1 MDKRLLYS
9 AVLVASLSTNYA
21 QAKVEDPVLPD
32 PVQLKLDGTDTVAIK
47 NILADKWLTK
57 GNAWGTQAS
66 LGDSGLGFA
75 IVPNKGADGQPD
87 GTYTFFDDVVN
98 ADTKFGD
105 FTKKMF
111 LIGNDIKNGGNA
123 YVDYASQG
131 IERTYW
137 KVTPDGNKFKFQS
150 NMYPE
155 TYAGHNPS
163 DNGLN
168 EKGEATEIETQFRP
182 ALTEDG
188 TNGLEWQAYPY
199 TYFYRLEKLKEEINS
214 AIDEGYDMTE
224 IEAIYNNPDAKYWQ
238 LKEASRM
245 ISIIK
250 RNKAMAGA
258 TADSP
263 VSITEY
269 FTDANC
275 DALGGWTHDCEYDK
289 DGNVGSGGHGTNW
302 QTHSSVYT
310 APDGYQTE
318 KFIER
323 WVSGNS
329 DPVTNTEVAGA
340 GRLSDGV
347 LSQTLHKLPA
357 GGYKVTC
364 YAMAT
369 QQSKGD
375 DYKVEG
381 VSVFADTK
389 STPNSQTVAT
399 LGGVPQKYEFL
410 LDVKEGEDL
419 TIGFKLENCTAN
431 WVFVDNFQIEYCG
444 PSFKAMNLYDVQQA
458 ATELGNKLDAAACPD
473 YLDIASKLVDKANNM
488 TLDTDDEAIS
498 NMKTQLAEIQAK
510 INKSLD
516 LYLELDALDKE
527 IGEFIGSLDIDAL
540 KPEAQKKVNELD
552 DLDNDCGYDVNESAA
567 DLAATT
573 HTLNNEQLTQYIAD
587 LKIKLE
593 EARKAVI
600 QKGDDI
606 TWKIVNPS
614 FDTGT
619 SEGWT
624 GKVTVS
630 KDYKNCE
637 AYQST
642 FDLYQDITNIPDGV
656 YELSVLAFQR
666 VANNDVASVAHD
678 NGTEDITAVI
688 YANDLET
695 PFTSPYT
702 YGMKEP
708 AVTTGSTPD
717 YKYNLNGEDVYIPN
731 SMQGMA
737 AAITENPNAYT
748 VTVPMLVEG
757 GTLRIGVREKR
768 RPTNG
773 TWGDWAI
780 WDNFRLKYLGNDAEA
795 YKEVTTPLIAKADAL
810 LESKMNADVRAALVK
825 ANDALKANGTSEGIH
840 ALSAAIEVA
849 NTSIEAYK
857 PLKEAIDNAQ
867 TRYEENEAT
876 SETSDAAKGLYTAAV
891 NTAQGIYDNGTVADA
906 EIPAA
911 IKALNSGVT
920 KYVINDIIANAS
932 VDKPADITKVIANS
946 DFATKSSTGWDVIDG
961 KMGFQTDVEA
971 GEFYNCTFNLQQ
983 TLVGLPAGMYR
994 LTTQA
999 FYRYGNN
1006 PSAKVDDSDQLK
1018 YDVNENAY
1026 LYFSDKEIPTEDGKT
1041 VATELPESK
1050 QAIKTITAYQ
1060 VAEDNLNNGAGLSST
1075 SGLKEM
1081 ETGTGIYIP
1090 DNMVTAQAFF
1100 NHSGDAYVSEPLNFN
1115 YYGNSDFRIGLIKN
1129 VKNDATSGDWTIVKN
1144 FKLYYL
1150 GEDPTGIS
1158 EIVTDANAVATKIY
1172 NASGMQIGKLQKGI
1186 NIIETVMKDGSKK
1199 VKKVVV
1205 K

>member
-21 QAKVEDPVLPD
+21 QAQVNDPVLPD

-47 NILADKWLTK
+47 NVLTGKWLTK

-75 IVPNKGADGQPD
+75 IVPNKGDDGQPD
-87 GTYTFFDDVVN
+87 GTYTFFDDKE
-98 ADTKFGD
+98 TKFGD
-105 FTKKMF
+105 FNKKLF
-111 LIGNDIKNGGNA
+111 LIGNNIDNGGNA
-123 YVDYASQG
+123 YVDYNNQG

-155 TYAGHNPS
+155 TYAGHNPN
-163 DNGLN
+163 DNGFN
-168 EKGEATEIETQFRP
+168 EKGEATEVETQFRP

-188 TNGLEWQAYPY
+188 INGLEWQAYPY
-199 TYFYRLEKLKEEINS
+199 TYFYRLEKLKDQINS
-214 AIDEGYDMTE
+214 AIDEGLDLTAV
-224 IEAIYNNPDAKYWQ
+224 EAIYNNPNAAYWQ

-245 ISIIK
+245 INDIR
-250 RNKAMAGA
+250 RNKAMAEA
-258 TADSP
+258 TAESP
-263 VSITEY
+263 VNITEY
-269 FTDANC
+269 APDANC
-275 DALGGWTHDCEYDK
+275 DALTGWTHDCIYD
-289 DGNVGSGGHGTNW
+289 DTGDVGHGGHGTNW
-302 QTHSSVYT
+302 QTNSHAYT

-323 WVSGNS
+323 WVHGNS
-329 DPVTNTEVAGA
+329 DPVTGTEEVAGA

-369 QQSKGD
+369 QQTKGD
-375 DYKVEG
+375 DFKVEG

-389 STPNSQTVAT
+389 STPNSQVVAT
-399 LGGVPQKYEFL
+399 KAGVPQKYEFL
-410 LDVKEGEDL
+410 LDIKEGEDL
-419 TIGFKLENCTAN
+419 TIGFKLDKCTAN

-444 PSFKAMNLYDVQQA
+444 PSFKAMNLNDVQKA
-458 ATELGNKLDAAACPD
+458 AEDLDAKLAGINACPTYTEKAAEFIESARAMTVD
-473 YLDIASKLVDKANNM
+473 GTSDEDINVMKKNLADIA
-488 TLDTDDEAIS
+488 
-498 NMKTQLAEIQAK
+498 AK
-510 INKSLD
+510 IEKSSA
-516 LYLELDALDKE
+516 LYAELETLNGTIQEFLALGPAGDEFDAFMELYEDCGNEDHEGVDALM
-527 IGEFIGSLDIDAL
+527 STWS
-540 KPEAQKKVNELD
+540 
-552 DLDNDCGYDVNESAA
+552 LDNDA
-567 DLAATT
+567 
-573 HTLNNEQLTQYIAD
+573 LTKYMAD
-587 LKIKLE
+587 LKVLLE
-593 EARKAVI
+593 AAQNASI
-600 QKGDDI
+600 MPGDDI
-606 TWKIVNPS
+606 TRKIVNPS

-624 GKVTVS
+624 GNVTVS

-637 AYQST
+637 AYEKT
-642 FDLYQDITNIPDGV
+642 FDLYQDITNIPEGV

-666 VANNDVASVAHD
+666 VGTNEEASAAHD
-678 NGTEDITAVI
+678 NGTENITAVI

-708 AVTTGSTPD
+708 SGGNPAD

-737 AAITENPNAYT
+737 AAIAENPKAYT

-757 GTLRIGVREKR
+757 GTLRIGVRAKKR
-768 RPTNG
+768 PSNSH
-773 TWGDWAI
+773 DWAI
-780 WDNFRLKYLGNDAEA
+780 WDNFRLKYLGSKGDALGA
-795 YKEVTTPLIAKADAL
+795 VTTPLIAKADGL
-810 LESKMNADVRAALVK
+810 LASKMNAEVRTQLEAAK
-825 ANDALKANGTSEGIH
+825 TALETEATVPGIH
-840 ALSAAIEVA
+840 ALSAAIEAA

-857 PLKEAIDNAQ
+857 PLQTAIETAQ
-867 TRYEENEAT
+867 TRYDENESSST
-876 SETSDAAKGLYTAAV
+876 TSDAAKGLYNAAKTTAE
-891 NTAQGIYDNGTVADA
+891 NIYNNGTAADA

-911 IKALNSGVT
+911 IKALNEGVT
-920 KYVINDIIANAS
+920 KYVIHDVIADAS
-932 VDKPADITKVIANS
+932 ETTPADITKVIANS
-946 DFATKSSTGWDVIDG
+946 DFATMSSTGWDVKDG
-961 KMGFQTDVEA
+961 TMGFQSGNNVEA
-971 GEFYNCTFNLQQ
+971 GEFFNCTFNLQQ

-999 FYRYGNN
+999 FYRNGSDA
-1006 PSAKVDDSDQLK
+1006 SAKVDGSDDQLK
-1018 YDVNENAY
+1018 YDVNVNAY
-1026 LYFSDKEIPTEDGKT
+1026 LYFSDKEIPTEEGKK

-1050 QAIKTITAYQ
+1050 QAIKTITAHKI
-1060 VAEDNLNNGAGLSST
+1060 AEDDWNSVGLSAAG
-1075 SGLKEM
+1075 GLKKM
-1081 ETGTGIYIP
+1081 DDGMYIP
-1090 DNMVTAQAFF
+1090 DNMITAQAFF
-1100 NHSGDAYVSEPLNFN
+1100 KSDAGSAYDSEPLNFN
-1115 YYGNSDFRIGLIKN
+1115 YDGNSDFRIGLIKN
-1129 VKNDATSGDWTIVKN
+1129 VTVTNDWTIVKN

-1150 GEDPTGIS
+1150 GVDPTGIS

>member
-21 QAKVEDPVLPD
+21 QAHVEDPTLPN

-47 NILADKWLTK
+47 NILADQWLTN
-57 GNAWGTQAS
+57 GNAYGTQTS
-66 LGDSGLGFA
+66 LGTSGLGFV
-75 IVPNKGADGQPD
+75 IVPNKGDDGQPN
-87 GTYTFFDDVVN
+87 GTYSFCNDKSG
-98 ADTKFGD
+98 KFGA
-105 FTKKMF
+105 FSNKIF
-111 LIGNDIKNGGNA
+111 LNSFDENGGNS
-123 YVDYASQG
+123 YVDYNNQG
-131 IERTYW
+131 IEKTYW
-137 KVTPDGNKFKFQS
+137 KVTPNGTTFRFQS
-150 NMYPE
+150 NEQPD
-155 TYAGHNPS
+155 TYAGYNPN
-163 DNGLN
+163 DNGLDG
-168 EKGEATEIETQFRP
+168 KGETAVDTQFRP

-199 TYFYRLEKLKEEINS
+199 TYFYRLEKLKDQINS
-214 AIDEGYDMTE
+214 AHDEGLDVTAV
-224 IEAIYNNPDAKYWQ
+224 EAIYNNPNAEYWQ

-245 ISIIK
+245 ITDAR
-250 RNKAMAGA
+250 RNKAMAEA
-258 TADSP
+258 TAESP
-263 VSITEY
+263 VGITEY
-269 FTDANC
+269 VPDANC
-275 DALGGWTHDCEYDK
+275 DALTGWTHDCIYDDK
-289 DGNVGSGGHGTNW
+289 GDVGHGGHGTNW
-302 QTHSSVYT
+302 QTNSHAYT

-323 WVSGNS
+323 WVNGNS

-369 QQSKGD
+369 QQAKGD
-375 DYKVEG
+375 DFKVEG

-399 LGGVPQKYEFL
+399 LAGVPQKYEFL
-410 LDVKEGEDL
+410 LDIKEGEDL
-419 TIGFKLENCTAN
+419 TIGFKLDKCTAN

-444 PSFKAMNLYDVQQA
+444 PSFKAMNLADVQ
-458 ATELGNKLDAAACPD
+458 KAAAELEAQMGGMEVCPTYTD
-473 YLDIASKLVDKANNM
+473 KASELIAAVGEMTTDTDEAEINAMKQQLADIA
-488 TLDTDDEAIS
+488 
-498 NMKTQLAEIQAK
+498 AK
-510 INKSLD
+510 IDKSSA
-516 LYLELDALDKE
+516 LYAELTELDAT
-527 IGEFIGSLDIDAL
+527 IGDFLSEGPAGTEVD
-540 KPEAQKKVNELD
+540 ELEN
-552 DLDNDCGYDVNESAA
+552 LYNDCGYEVNESVS
-567 DLAATT
+567 DLLSSFS
-573 HTLNNEQLTQYIAD
+573 LNNEQLTQYMAD
-587 LKIKLE
+587 LKVKLE
-593 EARKAVI
+593 AAQNASIKP
-600 QKGDDI
+600 GDDI
-606 TWKIVNPS
+606 TRKIVNPS

-624 GKVTVS
+624 GNVTVS

-637 AYQST
+637 AYEKT

-666 VANNDVASVAHD
+666 VGTNEVASAAHD
-678 NGTEDITAVI
+678 NGTENITAFI

-708 AVTTGSTPD
+708 SGGNPAD

-737 AAITENPNAYT
+737 AAIAENPKAYT

-757 GTLRIGVREKR
+757 GTLRIGVRAKT
-768 RPTNG
+768 RPSNTH
-773 TWGDWAI
+773 DWAI
-780 WDNFRLKYLGNDAEA
+780 WDNFRLKYIGSKGDALGA
-795 YKEVTTPLIAKADAL
+795 VTTPLIAKADGL
-810 LESKMNADVRAALVK
+810 LASNMNADVRAQLEAAKTALETEATVP
-825 ANDALKANGTSEGIH
+825 GIH
-840 ALSAAIEVA
+840 TLSAAIEAA

-857 PLKEAIDNAQ
+857 PLQTAIENAQ
-867 TRYEENEAT
+867 TRYDENEASST
-876 SETSDAAKGLYTAAV
+876 TSDVAKGLYNAAKTTAE
-891 NTAQGIYDNGTVADA
+891 NIYNNGTAADA

-911 IKALNSGVT
+911 IKALNEGVT
-920 KYVINDIIANAS
+920 KYVIHDVIADAS
-932 VDKPADITKVIANS
+932 EAKPADITKVIANS
-946 DFATKSSTGWDVIDG
+946 DFATMSSTGWDVKDG
-961 KMGFQTDVEA
+961 TMGFQANNSVEA
-971 GEFYNCTFNLQQ
+971 GEFFNCTFNLQQ

-999 FYRYGNN
+999 FYRNGNDA
-1006 PSAKVDDSDQLK
+1006 SAKVDGSDDQLK

-1026 LYFSDKEIPTEDGKT
+1026 LYFSDKEIPTEEGKK
-1041 VATELPESK
+1041 VATELPENK
-1050 QAIKTITAYQ
+1050 QAIKTITALKI
-1060 VAEDNLNNGAGLSST
+1060 AEDKWNDVGLSDKGDLAKT
-1075 SGLKEM
+1075 DDGM
-1081 ETGTGIYIP
+1081 YIP
-1090 DNMVTAQAFF
+1090 NNMITAQAFF
-1100 NHSGDAYVSEPLNFN
+1100 KSDAGSAYDSEPLNFN
-1115 YYGNSDFRIGLIKN
+1115 YDGNSDFRIGLIKN
-1129 VKNDATSGDWTIVKN
+1129 VTVTNDWTIVKN

-1150 GEDPTGIS
+1150 GVDPTGIS

>member
-21 QAKVEDPVLPD
+21 QAQVNDPVLPN

-47 NILADKWLTK
+47 NVVADKWLTK
-57 GNAWGTQAS
+57 GNAYGTQTS
-66 LGDSGLGFA
+66 LGTSGLGFV
-75 IVPNKGADGQPD
+75 IIPNKGDDGQPN
-87 GTYTFFDDVVN
+87 GTYSFCNDRSE
-98 ADTKFGD
+98 KFGAFSSKIFVNSVD
-105 FTKKMF
+105 E
-111 LIGNDIKNGGNA
+111 NGGNS

-131 IERTYW
+131 IEKTYW
-137 KVTPDGNKFKFQS
+137 KVTPNGTTFKFQA
-150 NMYPE
+150 NEYPE
-155 TYAGHNPS
+155 TYAGYNPN
-163 DNGLN
+163 DTGLDG
-168 EKGEATEIETQFRP
+168 KGEAAVDGLFRP

-188 TNGLEWQAYPY
+188 ANGLEWQAYPY
-199 TYFYRLEKLKEEINS
+199 TYFYRLEKLKDQINS
-214 AIDEGYDMTE
+214 AIDEGVDVAAV
-224 IEAIYNNPDAKYWQ
+224 EAIYNNPNAAYWQ

-245 ISIIK
+245 ITDAR
-250 RNKAMAGA
+250 RNKAMAEA
-258 TADSP
+258 TAESP
-263 VSITEY
+263 VNITEY
-269 FTDANC
+269 APDANC
-275 DALGGWTHDCEYDK
+275 DALTGWTHECEYDK

-302 QTHSSVYT
+302 QAHSAVYT

-375 DYKVEG
+375 SYKVEG

-399 LGGVPQKYEFL
+399 LAGVPQKYEFL
-410 LDVKEGEDL
+410 LDIKEGEDL
-419 TIGFKLENCTAN
+419 TIGFKLDKCTAN

-444 PSFKAMNLYDVQQA
+444 PSFKAMNLNDVQ
-458 ATELGNKLDAAACPD
+458 KAAAELKAQMGGMEVCPTYTD
-473 YLDIASKLVDKANNM
+473 KASELIAAVGEMTTDTDEAEINAMKQQLADIA
-488 TLDTDDEAIS
+488 
-498 NMKTQLAEIQAK
+498 AK
-510 INKSLD
+510 IDKSSA
-516 LYLELDALDKE
+516 LYAELTELDAT
-527 IGEFIGSLDIDAL
+527 IGDFLSEGPAGTEVD
-540 KPEAQKKVNELD
+540 ELEK
-552 DLDNDCGYDVNESAA
+552 LYNDCGYEVNESVS
-567 DLAATT
+567 DLLSSFS
-573 HTLNNEQLTQYIAD
+573 LNNEQLTQYMAD
-587 LKIKLE
+587 LKVLLEAAQNASIKP
-593 EARKAVI
+593 
-600 QKGDDI
+600 GDDI
-606 TWKIVNPS
+606 TRKIVNPS
-614 FDTGT
+614 FDSG

-624 GKVTVS
+624 VKEGNPKFDGT
-630 KDYKNCE
+630 YKNCE
-637 AYQST
+637 VYQGT
-642 FDLYQDITNIPDGV
+642 FDIYQDITNIPDGV

-666 VANNDVASVAHD
+666 VAENNVASKAHD
-678 NGTEDITAVI
+678 NGIEDITAFI

-702 YGMKEP
+702 YGMKEN
-708 AVTTGSTPD
+708 SDDD
-717 YKYNLNGEDVYIPN
+717 YAYTLNGETVYIPN
-731 SMQGMA
+731 SMKGMA
-737 AAITENPNAYT
+737 AATTENPNAYT

-768 RPTNG
+768 RPSNINNS
-773 TWGDWAI
+773 WGDWAI
-780 WDNFRLKYLGNDAEA
+780 WDNFRLKYVGSKGDALNV
-795 YKEVTTPLIAKADAL
+795 VTTPLIAKAAGL
-810 LESKMNADVRAALVK
+810 LDSKMNADVRTQLEAAK
-825 ANDALKANGTSEGIH
+825 TALETEATVPGIH
-840 ALSAAIEVA
+840 TLSAAIEAA

-867 TRYEENEAT
+867 TRYEENEASSTT
-876 SETSDAAKGLYTAAV
+876 SETAKGLYNAAV
-891 NTAQGIYDNGTVADA
+891 ATAQGIYDNGTAADA

-911 IKALNSGVT
+911 IKALNEGVT
-920 KYVINDIIANAS
+920 KYVINDIIADAS
-932 VDKPADITKVIANS
+932 EAKPADITKVIANS
-946 DFATKSSTGWDVIDG
+946 DFATMSSTGWDVKDG
-961 KMGFQTDVEA
+961 TMGFQSGNNVEA
-971 GEFYNCTFNLQQ
+971 GEFFNCTFNLQQ

-999 FYRYGNN
+999 FYRNGSDA
-1006 PSAKVDDSDQLK
+1006 SAKVDGSDDQLK

-1026 LYFSDKEIPTEDGKT
+1026 LYFSDKEIPTEEGKK

-1050 QAIKTITAYQ
+1050 QVIKTITAHKI
-1060 VAEDNLNNGAGLSST
+1060 AEDDWNSVGLSAAG
-1075 SGLKEM
+1075 GLKKM
-1081 ETGTGIYIP
+1081 DDGMYIP
-1090 DNMVTAQAFF
+1090 DNMITAQAFF
-1100 NHSGDAYVSEPLNFN
+1100 KSDAGSAYDSEPLNFN
-1115 YYGNSDFRIGLIKN
+1115 YDGNSDFRIGLIKN
-1129 VKNDATSGDWTIVKN
+1129 VTVTNDWTIVKN

-1150 GEDPTGIS
+1150 GVDPTGIS

>member
-21 QAKVEDPVLPD
+21 QAQVNDPVLPD

-47 NILADKWLTK
+47 NVLAGKWLTK

-75 IVPNKGADGQPD
+75 IVPNKGDDGQPD
-87 GTYTFFDDVVN
+87 GTYTFFDDKE
-98 ADTKFGD
+98 TKFGD
-105 FTKKMF
+105 FNKKLF
-111 LIGNDIKNGGNA
+111 LIGNNIDNGGNA
-123 YVDYASQG
+123 YVDYNNQG

-155 TYAGHNPS
+155 TYAGHNPN

-168 EKGEATEIETQFRP
+168 EKGEATEVETQFRP

-188 TNGLEWQAYPY
+188 INGLEWQAYPY
-199 TYFYRLEKLKEEINS
+199 TYFYRLEKLKDQINS
-214 AIDEGYDMTE
+214 AIDEGLDLTAV
-224 IEAIYNNPDAKYWQ
+224 EAIYNNPNAAYWQ

-245 ISIIK
+245 INDIR
-250 RNKAMAGA
+250 RNKAMAEA
-258 TADSP
+258 TAESP
-263 VSITEY
+263 VNITEY
-269 FTDANC
+269 APDANC
-275 DALGGWTHDCEYDK
+275 DALTGWTHDCIYD
-289 DGNVGSGGHGTNW
+289 DTGDVGHGGHGTNW
-302 QTHSSVYT
+302 QTNSHAYT

-323 WVSGNS
+323 WVNGNS

-369 QQSKGD
+369 QQAKGD
-375 DYKVEG
+375 DFKVEG

-399 LGGVPQKYEFL
+399 LAGVPQKYEFL
-410 LDVKEGEDL
+410 LDIKEGEDL
-419 TIGFKLENCTAN
+419 TIGFKLDKCTAN

-444 PSFKAMNLYDVQQA
+444 PSFKAMNLNDVQKA
-458 ATELGNKLDAAACPD
+458 AEDLDAKLAGINACPTYTEKAAEFIESARAMTVD
-473 YLDIASKLVDKANNM
+473 GTSDEDINVMKKNLADIA
-488 TLDTDDEAIS
+488 
-498 NMKTQLAEIQAK
+498 AK
-510 INKSLD
+510 IEKSSA
-516 LYLELDALDKE
+516 LYAELETLNGTIQEFLALGPAGDEFDAFMELYEDCGNEDHEGVDALM
-527 IGEFIGSLDIDAL
+527 STWS
-540 KPEAQKKVNELD
+540 
-552 DLDNDCGYDVNESAA
+552 LDNDA
-567 DLAATT
+567 
-573 HTLNNEQLTQYIAD
+573 LTKYMAD
-587 LKIKLE
+587 LKVLLE
-593 EARKAVI
+593 AAQNASI
-600 QKGDDI
+600 MPGDDI
-606 TWKIVNPS
+606 TRKIVNPS

-624 GKVTVS
+624 GNVTVS

-637 AYQST
+637 AYEKT
-642 FDLYQDITNIPDGV
+642 FDLYQDITNIPEGV

-666 VANNDVASVAHD
+666 VGTNEEASAAHD
-678 NGTEDITAVI
+678 NGTENITAVI

-708 AVTTGSTPD
+708 SGGNPAD

-737 AAITENPNAYT
+737 AAIAENPEAYT

-757 GTLRIGVREKR
+757 GTLRIGVRAKKR
-768 RPTNG
+768 PSNSH
-773 TWGDWAI
+773 DWAI
-780 WDNFRLKYLGNDAEA
+780 WDNFRLKYVGSKGDALNV
-795 YKEVTTPLIAKADAL
+795 VTTPLIAKAAGL
-810 LESKMNADVRAALVK
+810 LDSKMNAEVRTQLEAAK
-825 ANDALKANGTSEGIH
+825 TALETEATVPGIH
-840 ALSAAIEVA
+840 ALSAAIEAA

-857 PLKEAIDNAQ
+857 PLQAAIENAQ
-867 TRYEENEAT
+867 TRYDENEASST
-876 SETSDAAKGLYTAAV
+876 TSDVAKGLYNAAKTTAE
-891 NTAQGIYDNGTVADA
+891 NIYNNGTAADA

-911 IKALNSGVT
+911 IKALNEGVT
-920 KYVINDIIANAS
+920 KYVINDVIADAS
-932 VDKPADITKVIANS
+932 EAKPADITKVIANS
-946 DFATKSSTGWDVIDG
+946 DFATMSSTGWDVKDG
-961 KMGFQTDVEA
+961 TMAFQANNNVEA

-999 FYRYGNN
+999 FYRNGNN

-1026 LYFSDKEIPTEDGKT
+1026 LYFSDKEIPTEEGKK
-1041 VATELPESK
+1041 VATELPETK
-1050 QAIKTITAYQ
+1050 QAIKTITAHKI
-1060 VAEDNLNNGAGLSST
+1060 AEDDWNSVGLSDNG
-1075 SGLKEM
+1075 GLKKM
-1081 ETGTGIYIP
+1081 DDGMYIP
-1090 DNMVTAQAFF
+1090 DNMITAQAFF
-1100 NHSGDAYVSEPLNFN
+1100 RSDAGSAYDSEPLNFTYN
-1115 YYGNSDFRIGLIKN
+1115 GSSDFRIGLIKN
-1129 VKNDATSGDWTIVKN
+1129 VKNETTSGDWTIVKN

-1150 GEDPTGIS
+1150 GVDPTGIS

>member
-21 QAKVEDPVLPD
+21 QAQVNDPELPD

-47 NILADKWLTK
+47 NILADQWLTK
-57 GNAWGTQAS
+57 GNAYDTQTS
-66 LGDSGLGFA
+66 LGNSGLGFV
-75 IVPNKGADGQPD
+75 IVPNKGDDGQPN
-87 GTYTFFDDVVN
+87 GTYSFCNDN
-98 ADTKFGD
+98 GKFGA
-105 FTKKMF
+105 FSNKMF
-111 LIGNDIKNGGNA
+111 LNSVDDGCGGNS
-123 YVDYASQG
+123 YVDYNNQG
-131 IERTYW
+131 IEKTYW
-137 KVTPDGNKFKFQS
+137 KVTPNGTTFKFQA
-150 NMYPE
+150 NEQPD
-155 TYAGHNPS
+155 TYAGYNPN
-163 DNGLN
+163 DNGLDG
-168 EKGEATEIETQFRP
+168 KGDPAKDGQFRP
-182 ALTEDG
+182 ALTADAG
-188 TNGLEWQAYPY
+188 YGLEWQAYPY
-199 TYFYRLEKLKEEINS
+199 TYFYRLEKLKDQINS
-214 AIDEGYDMTE
+214 AHDEGLDLTAV
-224 IEAIYNNPDAKYWQ
+224 EAIYNNPDAKYWQ

-245 ISIIK
+245 INDAR
-250 RNKAMAGA
+250 RNKAMADA

-263 VSITEY
+263 VSITE
-269 FTDANC
+269 FVADANC
-275 DALGGWTHDCEYDK
+275 DALTGWTHDCEYDK

-302 QTHSSVYT
+302 KTQPAVYT

-323 WVSGNS
+323 WVNGNS

-357 GGYKVTC
+357 GGYKVIC

-375 DYKVEG
+375 SYKVEG

-399 LGGVPQKYEFL
+399 LAGVPQKYEFL
-410 LDVKEGEDL
+410 LDIKEGEDL
-419 TIGFKLENCTAN
+419 TIGFKLDKCTAN

-444 PSFKAMNLYDVQQA
+444 PSFKAMNLADVKKASAELEAQMGGMEVCPTYTDKASELIAAVGEMTTDTDEAEINAMKQQLA
-458 ATELGNKLDAAACPD
+458 
-473 YLDIASKLVDKANNM
+473 DIA
-488 TLDTDDEAIS
+488 
-498 NMKTQLAEIQAK
+498 AK
-510 INKSLD
+510 IDKSSA
-516 LYLELDALDKE
+516 LYAELTELDAT
-527 IGEFIGSLDIDAL
+527 IGDFLSEGPAGTEVD
-540 KPEAQKKVNELD
+540 ELEK
-552 DLDNDCGYDVNESAA
+552 LYNDCGYEVNESVS
-567 DLAATT
+567 DLLSSFS
-573 HTLNNEQLTQYIAD
+573 LNNEQLTQYMAD
-587 LKIKLE
+587 LKVKLE
-593 EARKAVI
+593 AAQNASI
-600 QKGDDI
+600 MPGDDI
-606 TWKIVNPS
+606 TRKIVNPS

-624 GKVTVS
+624 GNVTVS

-637 AYQST
+637 AYEKT

-666 VANNDVASVAHD
+666 VGTNEVASAAHD
-678 NGTEDITAVI
+678 NGTENITAFI

-708 AVTTGSTPD
+708 SGGKPAD

-737 AAITENPNAYT
+737 AAIAENPKAYT

-757 GTLRIGVREKR
+757 GTLRIGVRAKKR
-768 RPTNG
+768 PSNSH
-773 TWGDWAI
+773 DWAI
-780 WDNFRLKYLGNDAEA
+780 WDNFRLKYLGSKGDALGA
-795 YKEVTTPLIAKADAL
+795 VTTPLIAKADGL
-810 LESKMNADVRAALVK
+810 LASNMNADVRAQLETAKTALET
-825 ANDALKANGTSEGIH
+825 DATVPGIH
-840 ALSAAIEVA
+840 TLSAAIEAA

-857 PLKEAIDNAQ
+857 TLQAAIENAQ
-867 TRYEENEAT
+867 TRYDENEASST
-876 SETSDAAKGLYTAAV
+876 TSDVAKGLYNAAKTTAE
-891 NTAQGIYDNGTVADA
+891 NIYNNGTAADA

-911 IKALNSGVT
+911 IKALNEGVT
-920 KYVINDIIANAS
+920 KYVINDIIADAS
-932 VDKPADITKVIANS
+932 EAKPADITKVIANS
-946 DFATKSSTGWDVIDG
+946 DFATMSSTGWDVKDG
-961 KMGFQTDVEA
+961 TMGFQANNSVEA
-971 GEFYNCTFNLQQ
+971 GEFFNCTFNLQQ

-999 FYRYGNN
+999 FYRNGSDA
-1006 PSAKVDDSDQLK
+1006 SAKVDGSDDQLK

-1026 LYFSDKEIPTEDGKT
+1026 LYFSDKEIPTEEGKK

-1050 QAIKTITAYQ
+1050 QVIKTITAHKI
-1060 VAEDNLNNGAGLSST
+1060 AEDTWNSVGLSDNG
-1075 SGLKEM
+1075 GLKKM
-1081 ETGTGIYIP
+1081 DDGMYIP
-1090 DNMVTAQAFF
+1090 DNMITAQAFF
-1100 NHSGDAYVSEPLNFN
+1100 KSAAGSAYDSEPLNFN
-1115 YYGNSDFRIGLIKN
+1115 YDGNSDFRIGLIKN
-1129 VKNDATSGDWTIVKN
+1129 VTVTNDWTIVKN

-1150 GEDPTGIS
+1150 GVDPTGIS